1 MALFCGQTPLA
12 QMYLGASG
20 PCGLSPVGIQLL
32 QLLPQALSSMV
43 RAPGVIPGLAVCD
56 KGFRS

>member
-32 QLLPQALSSMV
+32 PQALSSMV